1 MPKSRDLNIDRTI
14 FDVVGNVRAPRLEP
28 ETGWYNIGEAWAAGE
43 PIEFD
48 FLNGWA
54 NVGIDGDIEHA
65 PASFYLAEDGEV
77 RFRGVIAGG
86 SAGTIAFMIPEE
98 VRPQFTQT
106 FICAVIGGGK
116 ANVRVEPDGTVYV
129 ETITS

>member
-1 MPKSRDLNIDRTI
+1 MPKSRDLNIDRGLAN
-14 FDVVGNVRAPRLEP
+14 VVGETRRPKLEP
-28 ETGWYNIGEAWAAGE
+28 ETGWYNIGEEWAADE

-48 FLNGWA
+48 FLNSWG
-54 NVGIDGDIEHA
+54 NLGTDDDIEHA

-77 RFRGVIAGG
+77 RFRGVITGG

-98 VRPQFTQT
+98 VRPQFAQT
-106 FICAVIGGGK
+106 FICALIGGGK
-116 ANVRVEPDGTVYV
+116 ANVRVEPDGTVFV